1 MAGVALITGGASGM
15 GLAVATSL
23 SKKGWTVNIA
33 DLNVQRGEEVAAELS
48 GSFFKTDVNNYA
60 SLSNTFDQVF
70 RKYNSLNFVFANAG
84 VGERKN
90 FYAKTDA
97 ISGPPTELD
106 FIIDI
111 DLKSVINS
119 AYLAQHYFRKNPKG
133 EQACLI
139 LNSSIAGIY
148 PVRFCPIYT
157 AAKHGVVGFARAI
170 SRHFYDN
177 DGIRVNTLCP
187 GNVRTNLFEKNE
199 WDAFDNEWIELSQIV
214 KVVELMLFDE
224 KMQGQVIEAAP
235 ENYYVIEPLTYND
248 PNVKRT
254 LDGTVVD
261 SIGK

>member
-1 MAGVALITGGASGM
+1 MAGVALITGG
-15 GLAVATSL
+15 ATSL

-33 DLNVQRGEEVAAELS
+33 DLNEQRGEEAAAELS

-70 RKYNSLNFVFANAG
+70 KKYKKLNFVFANAG
-84 VGERKN
+84 VGEGRN
-90 FYAKTDA
+90 FYAKTDS
-97 ISGPPTELD
+97 ISCTPPELD

-119 AYLAQHYFRKNPKG
+119 AYLAQHYFRMNPNG
-133 EQACLI
+133 ERASLI

-157 AAKHGVVGFARAI
+157 AAKHGVVEFARAI

-187 GNVRTNLFEKNE
+187 GNVRTNLFEKDE
-199 WDAFDNEWIELSQIV
+199 WDAFDNKWIESSQIV

-224 KMQGQVIEAAP
+224 EMQGEVIEAVP
-235 ENYYVIEPLTYND
+235 ENHYVIAPLAYND

-254 LDGTVVD
+254 LDRTVVD

>member
-1 MAGVALITGGASGM
+1 M

-33 DLNVQRGEEVAAELS
+33 DLNVQRGEEAAAELL
-48 GSFFKTDVNNYA
+48 GSFFKADVNNYD
-60 SLSNTFDQVF
+60 SLSNVFDQVF
-70 RKYNSLNFVFANAG
+70 QKYTKLNFVFANAG

-90 FYAKTDA
+90 FYAKTDN
-97 ISGPPTELD
+97 ISCPPPELD
-106 FIIDI
+106 SIIDI

-119 AYLAQHYFRKNPKG
+119 AYLAQHYFRMNPKG
-133 EQACLI
+133 QQACLI

-187 GNVRTNLFEKNE
+187 GNVRTNLFDKNE
-199 WDAFDNEWIELSQIV
+199 WDAFDNKWIELSQIV

-224 KMQGQVIEAAP
+224 KMHGQVVEAAP
-235 ENYYVIEPLTYND
+235 ENHYVVAPLEYND